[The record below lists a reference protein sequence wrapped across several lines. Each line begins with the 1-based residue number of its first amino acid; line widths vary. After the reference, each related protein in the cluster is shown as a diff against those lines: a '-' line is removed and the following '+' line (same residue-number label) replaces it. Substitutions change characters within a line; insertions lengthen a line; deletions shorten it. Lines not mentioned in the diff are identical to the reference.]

1 MGEAAGKPPAI
12 LNFALN
18 SVKGKAAAGAG
29 FGAVGSLAAIVTATL
44 NLMGWPGSTLLL
56 SRILRY
62 PDNSF
67 SKAAMPVNT
76 KHRKQLRVKTHSGPQ
91 LESVPRV
98 SMSSSA
104 TTEPAPEKSQPRA
117 RAYATICLLLAAVTF
132 TVYFRALTN
141 PFVNYDDQGYVV
153 ENSRVQQ
160 GLTLATL
167 RWALTTTDATNWH
180 PLTWLSHAADCQ
192 LFGLNPK
199 GHHLTSVLLHVCN
212 VVLLFLLLARV
223 TGSTFK
229 SLLVAALFALHPI
242 NVESVAWIAERKTV
256 LCMFFILLTLGA
268 YGWYARRPRLGRY
281 LAVVGLFIPA
291 LAAKPMAVTLPF
303 ALLLLDF
310 WPLGRV
316 SSLPTASEV
325 FPVPRMSFGRLVLEK
340 LPLVLLSAA
349 SSAVTL
355 FAQKA
360 AVATNEHVPL
370 LVRLANACYAYS
382 TYIFKAFWPV
392 SLASFYPYEGYRLPV
407 WQFVLFALFLVSV
420 TAWIWSARTR
430 TYLPVGWFWFL
441 GTLVPMIGLVQV
453 GDQAMADRYAYL
465 PLIGIFVIF
474 VWGAA
479 DLADKLRIDARL
491 LRGGTAVVLVA
502 LALLTWRQIGY
513 WRSSRD
519 LWTHALQ
526 VTKDN
531 YMAEDYVGSA
541 LLVENYEATGQRHL
555 DEAVVHFKNAVRI
568 NPNDAISHLNLGADM
583 HEHGQLQ
590 EAIEQYQTTLS
601 LTQDPHLVAKCFI
614 DLGAAYQQLGDY
626 TASEQYFREA
636 QKMESENEVI
646 FLDLGKLGMA
656 KRARELSTA
665 AAAHPTPGAYLQ
677 LGQLQQAAGMIP
689 EARQS
694 YQTALKL
701 NPKFVEAQKA
711 LDSVGPDSH

>member
-1 MGEAAGKPPAI
+1 
-12 LNFALN
+12 
-18 SVKGKAAAGAG
+18 
-29 FGAVGSLAAIVTATL
+29 
-44 NLMGWPGSTLLL
+44 
-56 SRILRY
+56 
-62 PDNSF
+62 
-67 SKAAMPVNT
+67 MPVNT
-76 KHRKQLRVKTHSGPQ
+76 KHSRP
-91 LESVPRV
+91 PRV
-98 SMSSSA
+98 
-104 TTEPAPEKSQPRA
+104 RA
-117 RAYATICLLLAAVTF
+117 RLHPQKQETLKVAARDPAINLAPPESSQRHAKVYATICILLAAVTF
-132 TVYFRALTN
+132 TVYFKALTN

-167 RWALTTTDATNWH
+167 RWALTSTDATNWH
-180 PLTWLSHAADCQ
+180 PVTWLSHAADCQ

-199 GHHLTSVLLHVCN
+199 GHHLTSVLLHICN

-256 LCMFFILLTLGA
+256 LCMFFVLLTFAA

-281 LAVVGLFIPA
+281 LAVVGLFILA

-316 SSLPTASEV
+316 ASLKTVSEA
-325 FPVPRMSFGRLVLEK
+325 FPVPRLRLGKLVLEK

-392 SLASFYPYEGYRLPV
+392 GLASFYPYEGYRLPV
-407 WQFVLFALFLVSV
+407 WHFVLYALFLVSV
-420 TAWIWSARTR
+420 TSRIWSARAR

-441 GTLVPMIGLVQV
+441 ETLVPMIGLVQV

-465 PLIGIFVIF
+465 PLLGIFVIV

-479 DLADKLRIDARL
+479 DLAGKLRIDARL
-491 LRGGTAVVLVA
+491 LRGGSVVILVA
-502 LALLTWRQIGY
+502 LSLLTWRQIGC

-519 LWTHALQ
+519 LWAHALE

-555 DEAVVHFKNAVRI
+555 DEALVHFKNAARI

-583 HEHGQLQ
+583 HEHGQVQ
-590 EAIEQYQTTLS
+590 EAIEQYQTVLT
-601 LTQDPHLVAKCFI
+601 LTQDPHLIAKCFI

-626 TASEQYFREA
+626 AASEQYFREA
-636 QKMESENEVI
+636 QKMEPENEVI

-694 YQTALKL
+694 YETALKL
-701 NPKFVEAQKA
+701 NPRFVEAQKA
-711 LDSVGPDSH
+711 LASVGPDSH

>member
-1 MGEAAGKPPAI
+1 
-12 LNFALN
+12 
-18 SVKGKAAAGAG
+18 
-29 FGAVGSLAAIVTATL
+29 
-44 NLMGWPGSTLLL
+44 
-56 SRILRY
+56 
-62 PDNSF
+62 
-67 SKAAMPVNT
+67 MPVNT
-76 KHRKQLRVKTHSGPQ
+76 KHRRPLRAKKRSDPQQQYAPKVAVISSAAAAAEPENSRQRVK
-91 LESVPRV
+91 V
-98 SMSSSA
+98 
-104 TTEPAPEKSQPRA
+104 
-117 RAYATICLLLAAVTF
+117 YATICILLAALTF
-132 TVYFRALTN
+132 AVYRRALTN

-153 ENSRVQQ
+153 ENSHVQQ

-167 RWALTTTDATNWH
+167 RWALTSTDATNWH

-199 GHHLTSVLLHVCN
+199 GHHLTSVLLHIFN

-229 SLLVAALFALHPI
+229 SLAVAALFALHPI

-256 LCMFFILLTLGA
+256 LCMFFVLPTLGA

-281 LAVVGLFIPA
+281 LAVVGLFILA

-316 SSLPTASEV
+316 ASLAPVSEA
-325 FPVPRMSFGRLVLEK
+325 FPVPRVRFQRLVLEK
-340 LPLVLLSAA
+340 LPLVFLSAA

-370 LVRLANACYAYS
+370 LVRLVNACYAYS
-382 TYIFKAFWPV
+382 MHVAKAFWPV
-392 SLASFYPYEGYRLPV
+392 GLASFYPYVGYRLPV
-407 WQFVLFALFLVSV
+407 WQFLLCVLFLVGI
-420 TAWIWSARTR
+420 TAWIWSVRART
-430 TYLPVGWFWFL
+430 YFPVGWFWFL
-441 GTLVPMIGLVQV
+441 GTLIPMIGLVQV

-465 PLIGIFVIF
+465 PLIGIFVMI

-479 DLADKLRIDARL
+479 DLAEKLRLDARL
-491 LRGGTAVVLVA
+491 LRGGAVLILVA
-502 LALLTWRQIGY
+502 LSLLTWRQIGY

-519 LWTHALQ
+519 LWTHALE

-555 DEAVVHFKNAVRI
+555 NDALVHFKNAIRI

-590 EAIEQYQTTLS
+590 EAIEQYQTVLS

-626 TASEQYFREA
+626 ATSEQYYLEA
-636 QKMESENEVI
+636 QKMEPDNEVI
-646 FLDLGKLGMA
+646 FLNLGKLGMA
-656 KRARELSTA
+656 KRARELA
-665 AAAHPTPGAYLQ
+665 AEAAAHPTSAAYLQ
-677 LGQLQQAAGMIP
+677 LGQLQQAAGMTP

-694 YQTALKL
+694 YEAALKL
-701 NPKFVEAQKA
+701 NPKFVQAQKA
-711 LDSVGPDSH
+711 LASVSLDAR

>member
-1 MGEAAGKPPAI
+1 
-12 LNFALN
+12 
-18 SVKGKAAAGAG
+18 
-29 FGAVGSLAAIVTATL
+29 
-44 NLMGWPGSTLLL
+44 
-56 SRILRY
+56 
-62 PDNSF
+62 
-67 SKAAMPVNT
+67 MPVNT
-76 KHRKQLRVKTHSGPQ
+76 RNSKP
-91 LESVPRV
+91 
-98 SMSSSA
+98 
-104 TTEPAPEKSQPRA
+104 PRA
-117 RAYATICLLLAAVTF
+117 RSRPDLRRQDAPKAANGSAVAEAKRESSQPCAKVNLTICVLLAALTF
-132 TVYFRALTN
+132 VVYIRALTN

-153 ENSRVQQ
+153 ENSQVQQ

-167 RWALTTTDATNWH
+167 RWALTSTDATNWH

-223 TGSTFK
+223 TGSTIR

-242 NVESVAWIAERKTV
+242 NVESVAWTAERKTV
-256 LCMFFILLTLGA
+256 LCMFFVLLTLGA
-268 YGWYARRPRLGRY
+268 YGWYALRPRAGRY
-281 LAVVGLFIPA
+281 LAVVALFILA

-316 SSLPTASEV
+316 SSLPTASEI
-325 FPVPRMSFGRLVLEK
+325 FPVPRVSFRRLVLEK

-349 SSAVTL
+349 SCAVTL

-370 LVRLANACYAYS
+370 LVRLANASYAYS
-382 TYIFKAFWPV
+382 MYVAKAFWPV
-392 SLASFYPYEGYRLPV
+392 GLASFYPYEGYRLPV
-407 WQFVLFALFLVSV
+407 WTFVLCTLFLIGV
-420 TAWIWSARTR
+420 TAWTWSKRTR
-430 TYLPVGWFWFL
+430 TYFPVGWFWFL

-465 PLIGIFVIF
+465 PLIGIFVMV

-479 DLADKLRIDARL
+479 DLAEKLRFEVRL
-491 LRGGTAVVLVA
+491 LRAAAVMILLA
-502 LALLTWRQIGY
+502 LSLLTWRQIGF

-519 LWTHALQ
+519 LWTHALR
-526 VTKDN
+526 VTQDN

-541 LLVENYEATGQRHL
+541 LLVEKYEATGQRHL
-555 DEAVVHFKNAVRI
+555 DEALVHFQNAVRI

-583 HEHGQLQ
+583 HEHGRLRA
-590 EAIEQYQTTLS
+590 AIEQYQTVLS

-614 DLGAAYQQLGDY
+614 DLGAAFQQLGDY
-626 TASEQYFREA
+626 AASEQYYHEA
-636 QKMESENEVI
+636 QKIEPDNEVI
-646 FLDLGKLGMA
+646 LLDLGKLGMV
-656 KRARELSTA
+656 KRARELADA
-665 AAAHPTPGAYLQ
+665 AAAHPTPSAYLQ

-701 NPKFVEAQKA
+701 NPKFVDAQKA
-711 LDSVGPDSH
+711 LASIEPDTH

>member
-1 MGEAAGKPPAI
+1 
-12 LNFALN
+12 
-18 SVKGKAAAGAG
+18 
-29 FGAVGSLAAIVTATL
+29 
-44 NLMGWPGSTLLL
+44 
-56 SRILRY
+56 
-62 PDNSF
+62 
-67 SKAAMPVNT
+67 MPVNT
-76 KHRKQLRVKTHSGPQ
+76 KHKKQVRVKMHTGPQ
-91 LESVPRV
+91 RQEAPTV
-98 SMSSSA
+98 SMRSSA
-104 TTEPAPEKSQPRA
+104 ASEPAPENSPPRTKM
-117 RAYATICLLLAAVTF
+117 YATICILLAAVTF
-132 TVYFRALTN
+132 AVYFRALTN

-153 ENSRVQQ
+153 ENSHVQQ

-167 RWALTTTDATNWH
+167 RWALTSTDATNWH

-192 LFGLNPK
+192 IFGLNPK

-212 VVLLFLLLARV
+212 VMLLFLLLARV

-229 SLLVAALFALHPI
+229 SLLVAALFAVHPI

-256 LCMFFILLTLGA
+256 LCMFFVLLTLAA
-268 YGWYARRPRLGRY
+268 YGWYARRPRVGRY
-281 LAVVGLFIPA
+281 LAVLGLFILA

-316 SSLPTASEV
+316 ASLKTESEA
-325 FPVPRMSFGRLVLEK
+325 FPVPRVQLKRLVLEK

-370 LVRLANACYAYS
+370 LVRLVNAGYAYS
-382 TYIFKAFWPV
+382 TYIFKAFWPIG
-392 SLASFYPYEGYRLPV
+392 LASFYPYEGYRLPV
-407 WQFVLFALFLVSV
+407 WKFALCALFLVGV
-420 TAWIWSARTR
+420 TAWTWSKRAR
-430 TYLPVGWFWFL
+430 TYLPVGWLWFL
-441 GTLVPMIGLVQV
+441 GTLVPMIGMVQV

-465 PLIGIFVIF
+465 PLIGIFVIV
-474 VWGAA
+474 VWGIA
-479 DLADKLRIDARL
+479 DLAEKRRIDTRL
-491 LRGGTAVVLVA
+491 LRGGAVVVLVA

-519 LWTHALQ
+519 LWTHALR
-526 VTKDN
+526 VTNDN

-555 DEAVVHFKNAVRI
+555 DEALVHFKNAVRI

-583 HEHGQLQ
+583 HEHGQLRD
-590 EAIEQYQTTLS
+590 AIEQYQTVLS

-614 DLGAAYQQLGDY
+614 DLGSAYQQLGDY
-626 TASEQYFREA
+626 AASEQYFREA
-636 QKMESENEVI
+636 QKMEPDNEAI

-665 AAAHPTPGAYLQ
+665 AAAHPTPGVYLQ
-677 LGQLQQAAGMIP
+677 LGQLQQAAGMIS

-694 YQTALKL
+694 YETALKL

-711 LDSVGPDSH
+711 LASVDPYAH